1 MLILYFINLHRKHN
15 IAQHFHPLGSTISY
29 YPYFQSDVTL
39 THLTAIITLFKS
51 FITVFLTNYF
61 LTNNLNYLH
70 YPEKDVPVVTASP
83 LHRTSHGVTAS
94 SAKAELTMLA
104 DLLGESVRRIK

>member
-1 MLILYFINLHRKHN
+1 MAVFSHTPLVKSPHLNHLLY
-15 IAQHFHPLGSTISY
+15 
-29 YPYFQSDVTL
+29 
-39 THLTAIITLFKS
+39 
-51 FITVFLTNYF
+51 YF

-104 DLLGESVRRIK
+104 DLLGESVSV